1 MSRYAGRTAF
11 RRTNRLLAW
20 ELPPLMREA
29 QERALTGPA
38 GSLVA
43 PAQWNLFASTM
54 RVLDAIADD
63 ARNGLRETLGIECRL
78 ASSEK
83 AAIALDLPPG
93 IDPRT
98 VAAAIDR
105 ENIEA
110 WCKHGQVHVA
120 IGPWYTTQD
129 IDYIVLSVT
138 KVLQFLFSAANLS
151 LANRLVAAAS
161 QGREPIHRF

>member
-1 MSRYAGRTAF
+1 
-11 RRTNRLLAW
+11 LLAW
-20 ELPPLMREA
+20 ELPALMREA

-43 PAQWNLFASTM
+43 PAQWSLFASTM

-78 ASSEK
+78 ATGEK

-110 WCKHGQVHVA
+110 WCKNGHVHVA

-129 IDYIVLSVT
+129 IDYVVLSIT
-138 KVLQFLFSAANLS
+138 KVLQFLISAAT
-151 LANRLVAAAS
+151 LVHAAAS
-161 QGREPIHRF
+161 RRPAFSSRG